1 MIDAPAGGRRSA
13 FLAFM
18 AVIANLYL
26 LGFAADAAL
35 SVADELFP
43 AAGGSE
49 ALSRARFALAVL
61 VLSASFPML
70 VIILFVPHLPKL
82 VFLPLLAFVI
92 WAGFGAPPADFG
104 DDGNP
109 ALAIAAAQL
118 FLAVAAFL
126 VNRVRTGKA
135 LLAADRLPRLGHLGL
150 RTALALVILLALF
163 PITVAGLAVAG
174 TALYLESQT
183 KGFVDFTDSEI
194 RLTER
199 IYQKGN
205 RRVVLIGM
213 MHFGESGFYDSL
225 FGEFPADALVLAEG
239 VSDRDNRLSN
249 NLSYQRLARVLG
261 LEQQPVLVPTL
272 GTDDLEMD
280 FDALNDEE
288 DAARGGGAVDAPK
301 DIRIAKLRPDVVY
314 ADADLADFSNTTIE
328 FLNETAALYGSR
340 SGREVLERLTK
351 LSEFSEDEI
360 NTVYDDIIYKRNA
373 GLLAEIDN
381 NLKVY
386 DTIIIPWGALHM
398 PDLETNLIDRE
409 FVQASER
416 SIPLIRYETILD
428 SLRGRI

>member
-1 MIDAPAGGRRSA
+1 MTDEAASGRRSA

-26 LGFAADAAL
+26 LGFAADAAF
-35 SVADELFP
+35 SVADEIIR
-43 AAGGSE
+43 SE
-49 ALSRARFALAVL
+49 ALSRVRLALAVL
-61 VLSASFPML
+61 VVLASFPML

-92 WAGFGAPPADFG
+92 WAGFGAPPFTDFG
-104 DDGNP
+104 DDGSP
-109 ALAIAAAQL
+109 SLAIASVQL

-135 LLAADRLPRLGHLGL
+135 LLAAARLPRLGHLGL

-163 PITVAGLAVAG
+163 PITIAGLAVAG

-199 IYQKGN
+199 IYQKGT

-225 FGEFPADALVLAEG
+225 FEEFPADALVLAEG

-249 NLSYQRLARVLG
+249 NLSYQRLAHVLG
-261 LEQQPVLVPTL
+261 LEQQPVLIPTL
-272 GTDDLEMD
+272 ETDDFEVG
-280 FDALNDEE
+280 FDAPNDEE
-288 DAARGGGAVDAPK
+288 NAAKGGSAGEAPK

-314 ADADLADFSNTTIE
+314 ADADLADFSDTTIE
-328 FLNETAALYGSR
+328 FLNETAALYDSR
-340 SGREVLERLTK
+340 SGREVFERLTQ
-351 LSEFSEDEI
+351 LSEFSEDDI
-360 NTVYDDIIYKRNA
+360 DTVYDDIIYKRNA
-373 GLLAEIDN
+373 GLLAEVDKS
-381 NLKVY
+381 LKVY